1 MVIARQLMRNT
12 NRFRDEMPVKK
23 LSGAR
28 WMSKAEDTKRVS
40 LKMERTAAQNAK
52 IRARAA
58 RWDLDIAVFL
68 FAVLIIIIILLFQK
82 IGIEVVGL
90 VAIFG
95 LTMVWLVGWRRGKQL
110 YQRFY
115 DEELAKLEPEP
126 KEPVEEIVK
135 EKVAVTVEDMVKKAL
150 LKRLQQ

>member
-1 MVIARQLMRNT
+1 MKNT
-12 NRFRDEMPVKK
+12 SRFMGEMPVKK

-52 IRARAA
+52 IRARVA

-68 FAVLIIIIILLFQK
+68 FAVLIIVIILLFQK
-82 IGIEVVGL
+82 IGIEVVGP

-115 DEELAKLEPEP
+115 DEELAKLEPES
-126 KEPVEEIVK
+126 KESVEEIVK
-135 EKVAVTVEDMVKKAL
+135 ENVTVTVEDMVKKAL

>member
-1 MVIARQLMRNT
+1 
-12 NRFRDEMPVKK
+12 
-23 LSGAR
+23 
-28 WMSKAEDTKRVS
+28 MSKAEDTKRVS

-52 IRARAA
+52 IRARVA

-68 FAVLIIIIILLFQK
+68 FVVLIIVIILLFQDV
-82 IGIEVVGL
+82 GIEVVGP

-115 DEELAKLEPEP
+115 EEELAKLEPES
-126 KEPVEEIVK
+126 KESVEEIVK

>member
-1 MVIARQLMRNT
+1 
-12 NRFRDEMPVKK
+12 
-23 LSGAR
+23 
-28 WMSKAEDTKRVS
+28 MSKAEDTKRVS

-52 IRARAA
+52 IRARVA

-68 FAVLIIIIILLFQK
+68 FAVLIIVIILLFQK
-82 IGIEVVGL
+82 ISIEVVGP

-95 LTMVWLVGWRRGKQL
+95 LTMVWIVGWRRGKKL

-115 DEELAKLEPEP
+115 EEELAKLEPDS
-126 KEPVEEIVK
+126 KESVKEIVK

>member
-1 MVIARQLMRNT
+1 
-12 NRFRDEMPVKK
+12 
-23 LSGAR
+23 
-28 WMSKAEDTKRVS
+28 MSKAEDTKRVS

-52 IRARAA
+52 IRARVA

-68 FAVLIIIIILLFQK
+68 FAVLIIVIILLFQK
-82 IGIEVVGL
+82 IGIEVVGT

-115 DEELAKLEPEP
+115 DEELAKLEPES
-126 KEPVEEIVK
+126 KESVEEIVK

>member
-1 MVIARQLMRNT
+1 
-12 NRFRDEMPVKK
+12 
-23 LSGAR
+23 
-28 WMSKAEDTKRVS
+28 MSEAEDTKRVS

-52 IRARAA
+52 IRARVA

-68 FAVLIIIIILLFQK
+68 FAVLIIVIILLFQK
-82 IGIEVVGL
+82 ISIEVVGP

-95 LTMVWLVGWRRGKQL
+95 LTMVWIVGWRRGKKL

-115 DEELAKLEPEP
+115 EEELAKLEPDS
-126 KEPVEEIVK
+126 KESVKEIVK
-135 EKVAVTVEDMVKKAL
+135 EKVAVTVEDMVKKAF

>member
-1 MVIARQLMRNT
+1 
-12 NRFRDEMPVKK
+12 
-23 LSGAR
+23 
-28 WMSKAEDTKRVS
+28 MSESEDNKRAS

-52 IRARAA
+52 IRARVA

-68 FAVLIIIIILLFQK
+68 FAVLIIVMILLFQK
-82 IGIEVVGL
+82 IGIEIVGP

-95 LTMVWLVGWRRGKQL
+95 LAMVWLVGWRRGKQL

-115 DEELAKLEPEP
+115 EEELAKLEPES
-126 KEPVEEIVK
+126 KRSVKEIVE
-135 EKVAVTVEDMVKKAL
+135 EKVAVTVEDMVKKAF

>member
-1 MVIARQLMRNT
+1 
-12 NRFRDEMPVKK
+12 
-23 LSGAR
+23 
-28 WMSKAEDTKRVS
+28 MSKAEDTKRVS

-52 IRARAA
+52 IRARVA

-68 FAVLIIIIILLFQK
+68 FVVLIIVIILLFQDV
-82 IGIEVVGL
+82 GIEVVGP

-115 DEELAKLEPEP
+115 EEELAKLEPES
-126 KEPVEEIVK
+126 KESVEKIVK